1 MRLWSQERWLGKSN
15 SSSSQINQLS
25 ILADTV
31 DSERVLERLDELVV
45 FSASSGSGVT
55 RLAFSEEERA
65 ATERVADWMR
75 EAGLTVAFD
84 DFGNMFG
91 STDGNVPGAA
101 VSMAGSHI
109 DTVPRGGRFDGVL
122 GVVGAIESV
131 MAMRASGCLPA
142 MPLEVVVWRCEEP
155 IRFSQGKVG
164 SSIFTGGVTRDEL
177 RPIEEPPLDLEAALA
192 LDGDRPRRAAGRAV
206 ASCLELHIEQ
216 GRRLERAGQTIG
228 VVTAVAA
235 PIRLRVEVRGSADHS
250 GATPM
255 KERRDALCAAAEI
268 VLAVERAGRA
278 ESAHESVATSA
289 SITCRPGAMNVV
301 PGEATVLIDVR
312 GIELSSMER
321 VVTAIEEAAE
331 EIARRRVVQIE
342 TVMLSRGVP
351 TRFEQNMVQQ
361 LAETVR
367 SLGYEPV
374 LLPSGA
380 GHDVQC
386 LAGMAAAGMLF
397 VPSVGGLS
405 HCPEEYTRPE
415 DVVAGVRS
423 LAACWRS
430 LVEV

>member
-1 MRLWSQERWLGKSN
+1 MRQ
-15 SSSSQINQLS
+15 
-25 ILADTV
+25 
-31 DSERVLERLDELVV
+31 
-45 FSASSGSGVT
+45 
-55 RLAFSEEERA
+55 
-65 ATERVADWMR
+65 
-75 EAGLTVAFD
+75 AGLTVAFD

-91 STDGNVPGAA
+91 STDGNVPDVP

-109 DTVPRGGRFDGVL
+109 DTVPSGGRFDGAL

-131 MAMRASGCLPA
+131 MAMRNSGCLPEIS
-142 MPLEVVVWRCEEP
+142 LEVVVWRCEEP

-164 SSIFTGGVTRDEL
+164 SSIFAGGVTREEL
-177 RPIEEPPLDLEAALA
+177 RPIEEQSLDLEAALA
-192 LDGDRPRRAAGRAV
+192 RDGDRPRRAAFRRV

-216 GRRLERAGQTIG
+216 GRRLERAGRAIG

-255 KERRDALCAAAEI
+255 DERRDALCAAAEI
-268 VLAVERAGRA
+268 ILAVERAGRA

-289 SITCRPGAMNVV
+289 SIACRPGAMNVV

-312 GIELSSMER
+312 GIELDSMER
-321 VVTAIEEAAE
+321 VVTAIEAVAE
-331 EIARRRVVQIE
+331 EIARRREVEIDL
-342 TVMLSRGVP
+342 TMLSRGVP
-351 TRFEQNMVQQ
+351 TRFEERVVQQ
-361 LAETVR
+361 MAETVR
-367 SLGYEPV
+367 SLGYEPM

-405 HCPEEYTRPE
+405 HCPEEDTRPE

-423 LAACWRS
+423 FAACWRRITT
-430 LVEV
+430 L